1 MPELPEVETV
11 RRTLNNLILGKT
23 IESIDI
29 HYSKIIKDV
38 SVTEFRNR
46 LVGQT
51 LKDIDRYGKYLIFIF
66 EDISLISHLRMEG
79 KYSIKDKL
87 DQLEKHE
94 HIVFNFTDGSTL
106 RYHDVRKF
114 GTMDLRL
121 LDQIYTTYPISKLG
135 YEPYDKLMTVKHLKE
150 KLKNKHRAI
159 KTCLLDQTVMTG
171 LGNIYVDEV
180 LFLSNLHPERIAS
193 TLNDNDY
200 KNIIKNATSVLNK
213 AIELGG
219 TTIRSYTSSL
229 GVTGRFQNELNV
241 HMRKG
246 EPCPL
251 CSTIIEK
258 KKVNGRGSYYCPKC
272 QMNNREIN

>member
-11 RRTLNNLILGKT
+11 RRTLNNMILGRT

-38 SVTEFRNR
+38 SVSEFRNR

-66 EDISLISHLRMEG
+66 EDVVLISHLRMEG
-79 KYSIKDKL
+79 KYFIKDQL
-87 DQLEKHE
+87 DTIEKHE
-94 HIVFNFTDGSTL
+94 HIIFNFTDGSSL

-114 GTMDLRL
+114 GTMDLRN
-121 LDQIYTTYPISKLG
+121 LDEIYTTYPISKLG
-135 YEPYDKLMTVKHLKE
+135 YEPYDKLMTVKHLKG
-150 KLKNKHRAI
+150 KLKNKGSSI
-159 KTCLLDQTVMTG
+159 KTCLLNQTIMTG

-180 LFLSNLHPERIAS
+180 LFLCNLHPDRKPNS
-193 TLNDNDY
+193 LNDSDFE
-200 KNIIKNATSVLNK
+200 NIIKHATNVLYK

-241 HMRKG
+241 HMKKG
-246 EPCPL
+246 EHCPK

-272 QMNNREIN
+272 QQVN